1 MAGGCDIGGL
11 NPGPVHKNMPP
22 TSALKDPTPPTQCD
36 KKTNSLS
43 FSALKVCLQLA
54 NIWYVLGLDFV
65 RFVCLVSVSFFE
77 FVGFFSKFW
86 GISVF
91 IFSIAS
97 QPYPFALPC
106 PNSGDTNRFFFLLVL
121 RVFDALSFSPC
132 SVLCCLDWLF
142 STV

>member
-36 KKTNSLS
+36 KKPNSLS

-54 NIWYVLGLDFV
+54 NMYVLGLDFV

-77 FVGFFSKFW
+77 FVFFLNF
-86 GISVF
+86 GVF
-91 IFSIAS
+91 QSLFF
-97 QPYPFALPC
+97 PLPLS
-106 PNSGDTNRFFFLLVL
+106 PVLLLFLVLTLVIPIDFFFLLVL
-121 RVFDALSFSPC
+121 RVFDALSFFP
-132 SVLCCLDWLF
+132 L
-142 STV
+142 

>member
-36 KKTNSLS
+36 KKPNSLS

-54 NIWYVLGLDFV
+54 NMYVLGLDFV

-77 FVGFFSKFW
+77 FVFFLNF
-86 GISVF
+86 GVF
-91 IFSIAS
+91 QSLFFSIAS

-106 PNSGDTNRFFFLLVL
+106 PNSGDTNSFFFLLVL
-121 RVFDALSFSPC
+121 QVFDALSFFP
-132 SVLCCLDWLF
+132 L
-142 STV
+142 